1 MHNKVDGMLGCH
13 TSPPNSPSDK
23 LVAWQRTSPGNQPG
37 KFSSKTPWW
46 MLMTTSVI
54 DDWPMSYGFP
64 DGLLIRTPNLRRKV
78 LEKCKSLH
86 PFQKIKRFS
95 QTWKTQPFFNDD
107 ASHHSLPPDICLEL
121 STHSR
126 GRNMRPLSVIT
137 RL

>member
-1 MHNKVDGMLGCH
+1 MSLHLPQTHPLINWLHG
-13 TSPPNSPSDK
+13 N
-23 LVAWQRTSPGNQPG
+23 QTSPGNQPG
-37 KFSSKTPWW
+37 KIPRSKTPKW

-64 DGLLIRTPNLRRKV
+64 DGLLIRTPT
-78 LEKCKSLH
+78 LEERSWKNKSLH

-126 GRNMRPLSVIT
+126 GRNMRPLSVT
-137 RL
+137 TQL